1 MRKNVTAKELEKI
14 VRCNIPKRYPLGD
27 NLYLDISGGSA
38 VFSFR
43 YKING
48 KQHKKSLK
56 PFHKV
61 HNTLAHARA
70 NALHLKAKVRQ
81 GIDPKEEELRAKRE
95 ADEKLAAQQLV
106 DQKRQSTFQILA
118 NDTIA
123 YLEHEWTNPKTRKQE
138 IGRASCR
145 ERVC

>member
-14 VRCNIPKRYPLGD
+14 IRYNIPKRYPLGD

-81 GIDPKEEELRAKRE
+81 GIDPKEEELRARRE
-95 ADEKLAAQQLV
+95 ADEKLAAQQLI

-118 NDTIA
+118 NATIA
-123 YLEHEWTNPKTRKQE
+123 YLEHEWTNPKTRPQWE
-138 IGRASCR
+138 SVMNFM
-145 ERVC
+145 E